1 MSMNDRQLA
10 IDINLTDLN
19 ANDWLGRL
27 DDFCEDHGFFE
38 QLGRE
43 HCAGFLE
50 AGNKLLV
57 TFENAQLVR
66 ENNLDAE
73 PRGFAYTRHEGW
85 SLLSLF
91 SFKESWFR
99 HHYVYEFFDRLVDEG
114 FFDQFEKIIFHGG
127 GGGASYAAAAYSVT
141 APGATV
147 IALRPQATLDAEL
160 AGWDPRYKHVRRK
173 NFNDRYGY
181 APEMIDAA
189 DKVFIAYD
197 PIQRLDAC
205 HAALFRRPQVIA
217 LPCPLLGDDL
227 DQAFDRMGIHDV
239 IIKLAMD
246 DMLDRRRFTRLLR
259 ARRYDPTYVRALV
272 RRLIVTGHPRLAL
285 IVCEYMIRRGHK
297 AFFIDKREE
306 LTPTEDIHT

>member
-1 MSMNDRQLA
+1 MNDRQLA
-10 IDINLTDLN
+10 IDINLTDLS
-19 ANDWLGRL
+19 ANDWLGRI

-43 HCAGFLE
+43 HFAGFLE

-57 TFENAQLVR
+57 TFENAQFVR
-66 ENNLDAE
+66 ENNLDSE

-99 HHYVYEFFDRLVDEG
+99 DHHVYEFFDRLVDEG

-160 AGWDPRYKHVRRK
+160 AGWDPRYKHVRK
-173 NFNDRYGY
+173 KSFNDRYGY
-181 APEMIDAA
+181 APEMIDGAE
-189 DKVFIAYD
+189 KVFIAFD

-205 HAALFRRPQVIA
+205 HAALFRRPQVTA

-272 RRLIVTGHPRLAL
+272 RRLVVTGHPRLAL
-285 IVCEYMIRRGHK
+285 IICEYMIRRGHK
-297 AFFIDKREE
+297 AFFLDKREE

>member
-1 MSMNDRQLA
+1 MSMNDGQLA
-10 IDINLTDLN
+10 IDISLTDLS
-19 ANDWLGRL
+19 ANDWLGRI

-99 HHYVYEFFDRLVDEG
+99 DHHVYEFFDRLVDEG

-189 DKVFIAYD
+189 DKVFVAYD

-227 DQAFDRMGIHDV
+227 DQAFDRLGIHDV

-272 RRLIVTGHPRLAL
+272 RRLVVTGHPRLGL

>member
-10 IDINLTDLN
+10 IDINLTDLS
-19 ANDWLGRL
+19 ANDWLGRI

-43 HCAGFLE
+43 HFAGFLE

-57 TFENAQLVR
+57 TFENAQFVR
-66 ENNLDAE
+66 ENNLDSE

-99 HHYVYEFFDRLVDEG
+99 DHHVYEFFDRLVDEG

-160 AGWDPRYKHVRRK
+160 AGWDPRYKHVRK
-173 NFNDRYGY
+173 KSFNDRYGY
-181 APEMIDAA
+181 APEMIDGAE
-189 DKVFIAYD
+189 KVFIAFD

-205 HAALFRRPQVIA
+205 HAALFRRPQVTA

-272 RRLIVTGHPRLAL
+272 RRLVVTGHPRLAL
-285 IVCEYMIRRGHK
+285 IICEYMIRRGHK
-297 AFFIDKREE
+297 AFFLDKREE